1 MKPLKIY
8 YLSSEIH
15 PFSNTYSLSKFSK
28 QFGTYLND
36 QKEIDIR
43 LCQPKY
49 GYISDRKYILREVIR
64 LKNLE
69 IDFLGRKHISN
80 LKSAF
85 IPETRVQIYF
95 MEHPEYFKNVPDL
108 LYKSRNGRLF
118 QDNHEKFL
126 FFIYNSFETLKK
138 LFWVPDVIICNDWQ
152 MSLLSIIFKEKYKSN
167 EIFKNTKIVTMMH
180 SYNDLYNYPN
190 KLFKEL
196 DLSYNKKSKAQNTF
210 AVASEYSDL
219 NYIFDD
225 ESIVKNISKSSINK
239 KLLSKTKNKV
249 INDFQTATS
258 SEKVDVF
265 NKIIND
271 LKILIKK

>member
-28 QFGTYLND
+28 LFGSYLNE

-64 LKNLE
+64 LKDLE
-69 IDFLGRKHISN
+69 IDFLGKKHISN

-95 MEHPEYFKNVPDL
+95 MEHPEYFKDVQDL

-118 QDNHEKFL
+118 QNNHEKFL

-138 LFWVPDVIICNDWQ
+138 LFWVPDVIVCNDWQ
-152 MSLLSIIFKEKYKSN
+152 MALLSIIFNEKYKKN
-167 EIFKNTKIVTMMH
+167 DMFKNTKIVTMVH
-180 SYNDLYNYPN
+180 SYSDLYNYPN

-196 DLSYNKKSKAQNTF
+196 ELSYNAKLKTQNAFTI
-210 AVASEYSDL
+210 ASEYSNL
-219 NYIFDD
+219 NYIFDND
-225 ESIVKNISKSSINK
+225 DSIIKKISKSSINK
-239 KLLSKTKNKV
+239 KLLNKRKNKV
-249 INDFQTATS
+249 INNFESSTS
-258 SEKVDVF
+258 SEKIEIFD
-265 NKIIND
+265 KIIND
-271 LKILIKK
+271 LKVLIK